1 MHKKDAVKILGV
13 IIAAVFLVTGCDS
26 INKLLNKKQA
36 SSKKREYFVPEGKII
51 AKVNDMAIS
60 LEELDSYVKN
70 YNKQIDDLKEMY
82 PEEDIGIKK
91 IETTEQKIELLK
103 NDLVRQRLLYQEAL
117 DKGLDKKDDV
127 KKAIGEFNMSLL
139 VASLIKEEVESI
151 KVTSTD
157 IESYYNNN
165 KNLMREAEERRVRM
179 IMTKSESQAKAAL
192 IEVLQ
197 GTDFGEA
204 AKKYSVDKSAS
215 NGGDLGFITPGT
227 KFPQF
232 DIAIYSLDVGGV
244 SQVLKDPSTNDYYIV
259 KVEEKKGG
267 KEKPLS
273 ELWDN
278 IKAKLEQDKQKEA
291 IDALVGKLMRE
302 AKIDIQT
309 SEIK

>member
-1 MHKKDAVKILGV
+1 MHKKDTVKILGV
-13 IIAAVFLVTGCDS
+13 IIAAAFLLTGCDG
-26 INKLLNKKQA
+26 INKLLNKKQV
-36 SSKKREYFVPEGKII
+36 SSKKREYFVPQGKII
-51 AKVNDMAIS
+51 AKVNDMAIT
-60 LEELDSYVKN
+60 LEELDNYVQN
-70 YNKQIDDLKEMY
+70 YNKQIDDLKQMY

-91 IETTEQKIELLK
+91 IETPEQKIELLK

-127 KKAIGEFNMSLL
+127 NKAIAEFNMSLL
-139 VASLIKEEVESI
+139 VASLIKEEVDNI
-151 KVTSTD
+151 KVTSAD
-157 IESYYNNN
+157 IEAYYNNN

-179 IMTKSESQAKAAL
+179 IMAKSESQAKAAL

-197 GTDFGEA
+197 GTDFAEA

-215 NGGDLGFITPGT
+215 GGGDLGFIVPGT

-244 SQVLKDPSTNDYYIV
+244 SQVLKDPEANDYYIV

-267 KEKPLS
+267 KERPLS

>member
-26 INKLLNKKQA
+26 INKLLNKNQA

-51 AKVNDMAIS
+51 AKVNDMVIS

-127 KKAIGEFNMSLL
+127 KKAVGEFNMSLL

-204 AKKYSVDKSAS
+204 AKKHSVDKSAS
-215 NGGDLGFITPGT
+215 NGGDLGFIIPGT

-244 SQVLKDPSTNDYYIV
+244 SQVLKDPNANDYYIV